1 MVLPLVPLVL
11 IGTGV
16 LTGGTGATSG
26 LIGMNKMRQAQS
38 AAKAAQA
45 RYDLE
50 LARTQAHVDL
60 VNARL
65 RKYGERQ
72 EEVALS
78 VLARMVDFLRR
89 HAQQVEQS
97 PHAFLDGADA
107 RQDGALTAFG
117 GVLENPLDLVGGV
130 ALAGATGAA
139 TMTGIPAAVTALGTA
154 STGAAINGLSGAAAH
169 SATMAWLGGGS
180 IASSGGGVALG
191 VSALN
196 FVTVGPT
203 LLVTG
208 LVLNGKGEKALTKS
222 KEFCAQVDVAAS
234 EQAAFRS
241 LLSTI
246 EVRVSELTT
255 VLDDLESRAVAA
267 LDELEREEF
276 DRDLHT
282 VELSNALRLA
292 FAVRDV
298 LTTPVLDE
306 SGALSTGSS
315 RIILTYRSE
324 Q

>member
-16 LTGGTGATSG
+16 LTGGTGAASG
-26 LIGMNKMRQAQS
+26 LIGMNKMRKAQS
-38 AAKAAQA
+38 AAKGAQA
-45 RYDLE
+45 RYDQE
-50 LARTQAHVDL
+50 LALTHAEVDR

-65 RKYGERQ
+65 REYGAHQER
-72 EEVALS
+72 VAAS

-89 HAQQVEQS
+89 NAQQVEQS
-97 PHAFLDGADA
+97 PQAFLDGAQTH
-107 RQDGALTAFG
+107 QDTSLTAFG
-117 GVLENPLDLVGGV
+117 GVLENPLDLLGGA

-139 TMTGIPAAVTALGTA
+139 TMTAVPAAATAIGTA
-154 STGAAINGLSGAAAH
+154 STGAAISGLSGAAGQ
-169 SATMAWLGGGS
+169 SAMMAWLGGGS
-180 IASSGGGVALG
+180 IASGGGGMALG
-191 VSALN
+191 ASALN
-196 FVTVGPT
+196 FVTVGPA

-208 LVLNGKGEKALTKS
+208 LVLNGKGEKALTS
-222 KEFCAQVDVAAS
+222 SNEFCAKVDVVAS
-234 EQAAFRS
+234 DQAAFRS

-246 EVRVSELTT
+246 EVRIGELTA
-255 VLDDLESRAVAA
+255 VLTGLEVRAVAA

-282 VELSNALRLA
+282 VELSHALRLA

-306 SGALSTGSS
+306 SGALSAGTS
-315 RIILTYRSE
+315 RIILTYRSD